1 MKTIIKESLQRLV
14 ADRSILILLSSM
26 ILLALIFT
34 VIVGV
39 SIQPSELQLI
49 SHYSSFGTKRIYT
62 DQWFYLIVFALFELA
77 VATLHSIITTK
88 LLLVKGRSIAMMY
101 AWIGVGVIIL
111 GFATALRVITVW

>member
-1 MKTIIKESLQRLV
+1 M
-14 ADRSILILLSSM
+14 ILLS
-26 ILLALIFT
+26 LIFT
-34 VIVGV
+34 IIIGV

-77 VATLHSIITTK
+77 VATLHSVIATK
-88 LLLVKGRSIAMMY
+88 LLLVKGHSMAVMF
-101 AWIGVGVIIL
+101 AWIGVGIVIL